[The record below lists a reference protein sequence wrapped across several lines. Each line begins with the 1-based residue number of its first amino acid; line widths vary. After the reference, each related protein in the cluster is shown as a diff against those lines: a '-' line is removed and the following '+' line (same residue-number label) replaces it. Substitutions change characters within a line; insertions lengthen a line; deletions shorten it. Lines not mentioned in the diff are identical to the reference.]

1 MSGEANKTYK
11 DTFKNT
17 IAFGGFQVFSIL
29 ISVIRGKLI
38 AVLLGPVGIGI
49 NNLFMSSLTM
59 LTTFT
64 GFGLDLSAVRAISES
79 NENSSKIVK
88 ITKRLFLYTGILGL
102 LLTLFLSY
110 FLSKWTFATTSYTM
124 SFALLSIYMLF
135 TAINRGQQT
144 IMRGLRKVKVLI
156 YSGLISSL
164 IGLFIS
170 IPLYYFLGKDGIVP
184 AIILTSIA
192 VVIVTSFYTKTFTNS
207 NVKVSIEEIRS
218 SGREMVKL
226 GMMMV
231 VASLLGLIT
240 KYLINISIGRIG
252 DIADVG
258 LYAAAI
264 GISSQ
269 YIGFI
274 LNSLSADFFPR
285 LVKVHGDSNE
295 ISKVVNEQTE
305 IIVLLATPLLIILLI
320 TAPLLISLL
329 LSKEFLPIVDFIRFI
344 AIGSF
349 FQMISFCM
357 GYISFAKND
366 KKTYLILEGVLSN
379 VFQLIITVG
388 CYYFYGLK
396 GLGYAFCTIYVLYS
410 FIIYFFVRN
419 KYGYKRNK
427 ETSELIAFSLLF
439 LLAAFFAVL
448 YIESALYK
456 YLLTSIIFSLCFT
469 YNYSVLNKRFDI
481 ITLIKHKFRKR

>member
-1 MSGEANKTYK
+1 MSEKANKTYK

-17 IAFGGFQVFSIL
+17 VAFGGFQVFSIL

-164 IGLFIS
+164 VGLFIS

-207 NVKVSIEEIRS
+207 NVEVSI
-218 SGREMVKL
+218 
-226 GMMMV
+226 
-231 VASLLGLIT
+231 
-240 KYLINISIGRIG
+240 
-252 DIADVG
+252 
-258 LYAAAI
+258 
-264 GISSQ
+264 
-269 YIGFI
+269 
-274 LNSLSADFFPR
+274 
-285 LVKVHGDSNE
+285 
-295 ISKVVNEQTE
+295 
-305 IIVLLATPLLIILLI
+305 
-320 TAPLLISLL
+320 
-329 LSKEFLPIVDFIRFI
+329 
-344 AIGSF
+344 
-349 FQMISFCM
+349 
-357 GYISFAKND
+357 
-366 KKTYLILEGVLSN
+366 
-379 VFQLIITVG
+379 
-388 CYYFYGLK
+388 
-396 GLGYAFCTIYVLYS
+396 
-410 FIIYFFVRN
+410 
-419 KYGYKRNK
+419 
-427 ETSELIAFSLLF
+427 
-439 LLAAFFAVL
+439 
-448 YIESALYK
+448 
-456 YLLTSIIFSLCFT
+456 
-469 YNYSVLNKRFDI
+469 
-481 ITLIKHKFRKR
+481 